1 MVTYQGTCNYKPV
14 NRCSFTKTKI
24 NPFFVGI
31 PAAIG
36 DQGSRSGREIITTS
50 RPYDN
55 LLKIQSKVS
64 QLPMMAC
71 WWKLCL

>member
-50 RPYDN
+50 RPYDD
-55 LLKIQSKVS
+55 LL
-64 QLPMMAC
+64 
-71 WWKLCL
+71 